1 MRCFFGYST
10 YNKSMSFSSYSW
22 YKLDYITKK
31 TKKKNVKEEWL
42 FFFFII
48 YLFIYLKSIF
58 ILWGKEKT
66 PWTKSWFLNYVCH
79 ILSTNHM
86 GHKYALDF
94 VILHLWAQR
103 SPIAAQDW
111 SQGLEKRCDGA
122 AFICGAPLVCPLLCP
137 PTLLKKLIKL

>member
-10 YNKSMSFSSYSW
+10 NNKSMPFSSYSW

-31 TKKKNVKEEWL
+31 PKKKCERGMTVLL
-42 FFFFII
+42 FY
-48 YLFIYLKSIF
+48 YLFIYLFKEHF
-58 ILWGKEKT
+58 YFMGKEKT
-66 PWTKSWFLNYVCH
+66 RWTKSWFLNYVCH